1 MATFIGAIKGTEYDS
16 LNYFNQS
23 VLGVLKKE
31 IKSMPVSKLRIA
43 LKDLESANEKFGKKA
58 TKQENLYNAAQRDI
72 IKKEIKSRR

>member
-1 MATFIGAIKGTEYDS
+1 MATLLGAISSKYDS

-43 LKDLESANEKFGKKA
+43 LKDLQSANEKFGKKA
-58 TKQENLYNAAQRDI
+58 SKQENLYNAAQREI
-72 IKKEIKSRR
+72 ISNEIKSRR